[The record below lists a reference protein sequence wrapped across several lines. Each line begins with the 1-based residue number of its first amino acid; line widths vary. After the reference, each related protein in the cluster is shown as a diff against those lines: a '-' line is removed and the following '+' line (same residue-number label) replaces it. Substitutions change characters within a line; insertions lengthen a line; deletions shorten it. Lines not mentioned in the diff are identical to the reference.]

1 MQDNMNIKKTNEN
14 TWVDKVKKYKNEIA
28 IATVTTCAVIAGVV
42 IYKNGSTAAKK
53 IKEVNNKIPMLMD
66 TVENNKNNRT
76 PIHVSVPEHV
86 RRLPEGQKHSKR
98 KVELAAKLGYE
109 LPENKTIVN
118 AYSYERR
125 CA

>member
-1 MQDNMNIKKTNEN
+1 MF
-14 TWVDKVKKYKNEIA
+14 DKVKKYKNEIA
-28 IATVTTCAVIAGVV
+28 IVTVTACVVIAGVV

-53 IKEVNNKIPMLMD
+53 IKEVNNKIPMLID
-66 TVENNKNNRT
+66 NVENNKNSRLL
-76 PIHVSVPEHV
+76 IKVSVPKHV
-86 RRLPEGQKHSKR
+86 RSLPEGQKHSQR
-98 KVELAAKLGYE
+98 KVELAAKLCYE

>member
-1 MQDNMNIKKTNEN
+1 MSEFFGTCEG
-14 TWVDKVKKYKNEIA
+14 
-28 IATVTTCAVIAGVV
+28 IATRCRGNLLECGNILIQTMSPDTQYAL
-42 IYKNGSTAAKK
+42 K
-53 IKEVNNKIPMLMD
+53 IKAPF
-66 TVENNKNNRT
+66 TFENNKNNRL
-76 PIHVSVPEHV
+76 PIKVSVPEHI
-86 RRLPEGQKHSKR
+86 RRLPEGQKHSQR